1 MLFWYGPRMPDQL
14 PVQRLRT
21 SLDEAA
27 PAPTLPAPAARP
39 ARLSVLVIEVL
50 VDRIVAGDYPPGGL
64 LPPEPVLCQSFD
76 VSRSVVREAL
86 KLLEEKGLV
95 TVRRGHGTVV
105 TEAEDWNL
113 MDPVVLAATV
123 RHDEERVVIDDL
135 VEVRAALEADMAA
148 RAATMCTPAELQ
160 QLHALVDELGAVLAE
175 PARYLAV
182 DIRFHDELMRI
193 SGNRLARA
201 VVRAIHEQARSS
213 AGYTD
218 PYPEDLRVTHRGHV
232 TILERIEA
240 GDRDGAAEAMREH
253 IVSMWR
259 CRRRRGL
266 GADAVAAR

>member
-1 MLFWYGPRMPDQL
+1 MPDQL
-14 PVQRLRT
+14 PVQRFRT
-21 SLDEAA
+21 SRDEAA
-27 PAPTLPAPAARP
+27 PAPTPPAPAARP
-39 ARLSVLVIEVL
+39 ARLSVVVIEVL

-64 LPPEPVLCQSFD
+64 LPPEPVLCQSFE

-123 RHDEERVVIDDL
+123 RHDETRVVIDDL

-148 RAATMCTPAELQ
+148 RAATMCTPAELG

-213 AGYTD
+213 AGYAD
-218 PYPEDLRVTHRGHV
+218 PYPEDLKLTHRGHL

-240 GDRDGAAEAMREH
+240 KDRDGAAEAMRDH

-266 GADAVAAR
+266 GADAMAAR